1 MKVMDGGS
9 ASRAGSASAS
19 TSAPAV
25 LAGAAARRRPGN
37 RRPGRPA
44 LTALGAVALAAAAAS
59 LAAMPGFGGIL
70 GAMLAAVMLAIAVI
84 DARSFIIPDELSAA
98 GGALG
103 LVFTAL
109 TAAQDPE
116 AGLLP
121 ELAAALARGL
131 ILAGAFYGLRAL
143 HLRLRGREGMG
154 LGDVKLAAVAG
165 IWLSLTTLPIAVEI
179 AALSAL
185 TVVLARRLAGARIRA
200 SSRLPFGLFLAPA
213 IWLGW
218 LLEATLL
225 AP

>member
-1 MKVMDGGS
+1 MEGGG
-9 ASRAGSASAS
+9 ASRAGSTSAA
-19 TSAPAV
+19 APAV
-25 LAGAAARRRPGN
+25 LAGAAARRRPGS
-37 RRPGRPA
+37 RRLGLPA
-44 LTALGAVALAAAAAS
+44 LAALGAVALAAAAAS
-59 LAAMPGFGGIL
+59 LAAMPGIGGIF
-70 GAMLAAVMLAIAVI
+70 GAMLATVMLAIAVV
-84 DARSFIIPDELSAA
+84 DARRFIIPDELSAA
-98 GGALG
+98 GCALG

-121 ELAAALARGL
+121 ALAAALARGL

-185 TVVLARRLAGARIRA
+185 TVVLARRLAGAPIRA

-218 LLEATLL
+218 LLEVTLL
-225 AP
+225 GP